1 MTPETPL
8 APGIW
13 RLSSNLDEE
22 DLPLLEG
29 LWPVPHGL
37 ALHSYLIR
45 GLKTVVIDPYCL
57 GPYGV
62 DEVAE
67 DLSLLGLGWPEVDAV
82 AFTGAHRQ
90 WKGPVPVWGAQQ
102 EKDLLEAGLQQ
113 LPGMLWHPSTGVLFS
128 GVHWAGFG
136 AVEDTVLSTEA
147 NGTEARFYDDEA
159 LRWWVTHP
167 NSSGQVPDGTRFI
180 APAHG
185 LLWPNPQV
193 VVDRGRA
200 WAGWDGAAEDDVAV
214 VWSDAPDQDE
224 MTFDLLAA
232 LQKPGF
238 GVSLLRV
245 PTDHESFVRA
255 ALRRASGLVMGP
267 TTDQNLLAGLSKV
280 LWRPVPGEDLVAGA
294 EALYRDI
301 EAK

>member
-1 MTPETPL
+1 M
-8 APGIW
+8 
-13 RLSSNLDEE
+13 
-22 DLPLLEG
+22 
-29 LWPVPHGL
+29 
-37 ALHSYLIR
+37 
-45 GLKTVVIDPYCL
+45 
-57 GPYGV
+57 
-62 DEVAE
+62 
-67 DLSLLGLGWPEVDAV
+67 
-82 AFTGAHRQ
+82 
-90 WKGPVPVWGAQQ
+90 
-102 EKDLLEAGLQQ
+102 
-113 LPGMLWHPSTGVLFS
+113 
-128 GVHWAGFG
+128 
-136 AVEDTVLSTEA
+136 
-147 NGTEARFYDDEA
+147 
-159 LRWWVTHP
+159 
-167 NSSGQVPDGTRFI
+167 
-180 APAHG
+180 
-185 LLWPNPQV
+185 
-193 VVDRGRA
+193 
-200 WAGWDGAAEDDVAV
+200 